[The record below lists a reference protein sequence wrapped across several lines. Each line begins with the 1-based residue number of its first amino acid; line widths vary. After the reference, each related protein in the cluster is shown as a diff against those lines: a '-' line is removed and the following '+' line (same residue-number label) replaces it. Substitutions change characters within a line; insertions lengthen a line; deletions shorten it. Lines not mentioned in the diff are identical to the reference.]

1 MFIGQVPGSDAVA
14 AVSGVVVMPPDISAR
29 FRTRLIRIR
38 KLRWRYGACRQFHQ
52 LPSYFGKYR
61 VDNLVKSTWYT
72 IQHPMLSAETDGVRV
87 EWS

>member
-1 MFIGQVPGSDAVA
+1 MLCGGLRD
-14 AVSGVVVMPPDISAR
+14 VVVMPPDISAR

>member
-1 MFIGQVPGSDAVA
+1 
-14 AVSGVVVMPPDISAR
+14 
-29 FRTRLIRIR
+29 
-38 KLRWRYGACRQFHQ
+38 
-52 LPSYFGKYR
+52 LPSYFDKYR